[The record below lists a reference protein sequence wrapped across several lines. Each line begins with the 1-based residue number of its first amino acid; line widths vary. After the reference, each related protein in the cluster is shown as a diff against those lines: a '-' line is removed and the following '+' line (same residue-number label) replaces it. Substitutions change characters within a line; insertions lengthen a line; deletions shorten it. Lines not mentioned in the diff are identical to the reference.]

1 MKFSSGLGRKN
12 YTYSQSGQI
21 MEITNGN
28 KLKKKTNQQI
38 SSKISTLI
46 PKSQDDENK
55 SKDIC
60 ITFAKK
66 QIKS

>member
-46 PKSQDDENK
+46 PKS
-55 SKDIC
+55 
-60 ITFAKK
+60 
-66 QIKS
+66 